1 MVTVLD
7 DSMNDTRLV
16 VSTIKKMKNVQI
28 SNQGTVLKLQED
40 LLKDKNEQLRS
51 IHSAKLKK
59 SNAVFKTFVR
69 EEERQKNVIS
79 LNRPKKE
86 KTRRNLADKSRM
98 FWNRH
103 ADPKALC

>member
-1 MVTVLD
+1 MGIFSKNPRISFPVNMSPKV
-7 DSMNDTRLV
+7 V

-79 LNRPKKE
+79 LN
-86 KTRRNLADKSRM
+86 
-98 FWNRH
+98 
-103 ADPKALC
+103 